1 MKMIKGLT
9 FDSKEIPAELVD
21 KCSQLREEMV
31 EAAAE
36 ANEELMDAYLESGE
50 LSSRSNKRRLKNKII
65 GK

>member
-1 MKMIKGLT
+1 M
-9 FDSKEIPAELVD
+9 D

-50 LSSRSNKRRLKNKII
+50 LSEDQIKRYLDDFMTWARANLKDILK
-65 GK
+65 